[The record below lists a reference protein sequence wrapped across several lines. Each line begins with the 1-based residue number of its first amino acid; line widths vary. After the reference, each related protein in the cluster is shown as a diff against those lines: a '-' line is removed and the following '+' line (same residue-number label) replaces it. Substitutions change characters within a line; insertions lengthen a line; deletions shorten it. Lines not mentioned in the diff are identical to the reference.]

1 MASMGIADLG
11 RPGLGPA
18 PNSTVQ
24 DRLRISGHC
33 ADEAVRLGY
42 T

>member
-1 MASMGIADLG
+1 MVSMGIAGLG
-11 RPGLGPA
+11 RPGPGLA
-18 PNSTVQ
+18 SNSAVQ
-24 DRLRISGHC
+24 DRLRISGHR